1 AFSRNQF
8 CFVYHKTLK
17 GWKTC
22 RSCLK
27 EFHCG
32 CFASSLYDEINNEF
46 ECGGCVAQHANLNQK
61 KLMTALLSPRLL
73 VLMVTPAPTLAM
85 GETNDGTTITPSPRA
100 NGDTSA
106 DPGYGRCGRRPRAS
120 YK

>member
-1 AFSRNQF
+1 MAVPLPGWKSGDRQVDLFYQCFVAFSRNQF

-46 ECGGCVAQHANLNQK
+46 ECGGCVAQHANLNKK

-85 GETNDGTTITPSPRA
+85 GGA
-100 NGDTSA
+100 G
-106 DPGYGRCGRRPRAS
+106 
-120 YK
+120 